1 MTNKTI
7 ENGNIVT
14 LHYRGTLSDGTEFD
28 NSRERNEAITVTVG
42 AGQLIEGFD
51 KALDGMTGGEMKT
64 FTVPAEEAY
73 GIHEEQATTTLDRDV
88 FPADFEFTDQMMV
101 PLQGPDGQVH
111 QAILSDVTDKTVFA
125 DFNHPMAGK
134 DLTFEVEVL
143 DVRSDETT
151 ST

>member
-1 MTNKTI
+1 
-7 ENGNIVT
+7 
-14 LHYRGTLSDGTEFD
+14 
-28 NSRERNEAITVTVG
+28 
-42 AGQLIEGFD
+42 
-51 KALDGMTGGEMKT
+51 
-64 FTVPAEEAY
+64 
-73 GIHEEQATTTLDRDV
+73 
-88 FPADFEFTDQMMV
+88 MMV

-151 ST
+151 SSQSIIFSRQSVSGQGDVRGAMAPKQGHPPAYGSEGET

>member
-88 FPADFEFTDQMMV
+88 FPPDYEFTDQMM
-101 PLQGPDGQVH
+101 
-111 QAILSDVTDKTVFA
+111 
-125 DFNHPMAGK
+125 
-134 DLTFEVEVL
+134 L

-151 ST
+151 SSQSIIFSRQSVSGQGDVRGAMAPKQGHPPAYGSEGET